1 MRPDPGG
8 ISLWLKNF
16 LAQSWKPHMR
26 RDEGVQDQTFFP
38 SYSSLCFTV
47 ESFQFSFL
55 QLFIFFFFSCGY
67 SQGCVQ
73 KKMSCNSRLSGVKYW
88 DIGMF
93 CVCSWNQKR
102 MTLVSEETACFSPLC
117 LFCPSLEG
125 GWVGWRDD
133 TEEICTTHGQLPHL
147 IHLPYRHFLS
157 FSTLTKL
164 LVRGGGRQRI
174 YIQKE
179 WRMDLWGIQRHL
191 ARARDGHKQI
201 HRQEQCSLWH
211 TSSQW

>member
-1 MRPDPGG
+1 MRECK
-8 ISLWLKNF
+8 IKL
-16 LAQSWKPHMR
+16 
-26 RDEGVQDQTFFP
+26 
-38 SYSSLCFTV
+38 
-47 ESFQFSFL
+47 SFL
-55 QLFIFFFFSCGY
+55 LILLCVLRLNPSSSVSFNCWSFFFFFSCGY